1 MRQLDDITISMDMS
15 LGRLWE
21 LVIEKSGV
29 QQCMGLQRVRHD
41 WPNEL
46 TDIMQNTRLDGS
58 QAGTKIAGRNT
69 NSFRYA
75 DDTTLMAES
84 KEELKPP
91 EEGER
96 GE

>member
-1 MRQLDDITISMDMS
+1 MDGITDSMDMS
-15 LGRLWE
+15 LNKLWE
-21 LVIEKSGV
+21 LVIEKPGV

-46 TDIMQNTRLDGS
+46 TDIMQNARLDGS

-69 NSFRYA
+69 NNFRYA

-91 EEGER
+91 GEGER